1 MPAFAAV
8 GISFKA
14 QTPYVVLTKKTP
26 EKALPSGRFV
36 FKILHIVLLG
46 RLILPLPPPKN
57 SSLSRKPC
65 AVLSSAYGLQVK
77 QKRGSRCRRNHA
89 AGTKRLFFIY
99 CRPLRPWLHERKPC
113 SAGRCAVPGFALPTS
128 ARRGDLMQ
136 PAAGGL
142 RTRTGK
148 PRSTS

>member
-46 RLILPLPPPKN
+46 RLILPLPPKKFQPVAKAIC
-57 SSLSRKPC
+57 ST
-65 AVLSSAYGLQVK
+65 VK
-77 QKRGSRCRRNHA
+77 RIRLTGKTKRGSRCRRNHA